1 MIIDLHSHLL
11 PGVDDG
17 AKTLEKSLE
26 LARIGEKE
34 GVEHLVLTPH
44 HRNGVYVNHK
54 KDVIA
59 AADKLQAEYERHNL
73 AMKVYPSQ
81 EIRLTEQFFEDF
93 YANNLLSLDAEGRY
107 YLIEF
112 PTASVPS
119 FTKGIF
125 EELLQMDR
133 IPVIAHPER
142 NQVLQKDFRLMYE
155 LIEMGA
161 LAQITSSSYSG
172 YYGEEL
178 QNISREMIK
187 ANLAHIIASDVHHLD
202 FRPFNMEAAFE
213 QLTADFGEETTTYFK
228 ENARHIFNGDDVP
241 RRKPVEPGG
250 KGKKKFNLFKFFK

>member
-26 LARIGEKE
+26 LARIGEEE
-34 GVEHLVLTPH
+34 GVKHLVLTPH
-44 HRNGVYVNHK
+44 HRNGVFVNHK
-54 KDVIA
+54 KDVLEA
-59 AADKLQAEYERHNL
+59 AELLQAEYERHNL
-73 AMKVYPSQ
+73 SMKVYPSQ
-81 EIRLTEQFFEDF
+81 EIRLTEMFFEDF
-93 YANNLLSLDAEGRY
+93 YANNLLPLDAEGRY

-119 FTKGIF
+119 FTKSSF
-125 EELLQMDR
+125 EELIQMGC
-133 IPVIAHPER
+133 IPIIAHPER
-142 NQVLQKDFRLMYE
+142 NQVLQKDFQLMYE

-187 ANLAHIIASDVHHLD
+187 ANLVHIIASDVHHLD
-202 FRPFNMEAAFE
+202 FRPFNMKVAFDL
-213 QLTADFGEETTTYFK
+213 LTKDFGEETTRHFK
-228 ENARHIFNGDDVP
+228 ENARHIFNGDHIS
-241 RRKPVEPGG
+241 RRKPIAPAN
-250 KGKKKFNLFKFFK
+250 KKKRFNFFNFFK